1 MTGPYFLFS
10 QVPIAFLLFVHLKS
24 YTSIRSLIC
33 SCCKKNETNGEEDL
47 DGTREFRD
55 QNEEASQH
63 SDQNENL
70 QRAPTSAIAINVAD
84 LQILTEDDFL
94 SDQNPKSGAFNNEE
108 ALPRFMQRKDEVQ
121 DERPSSNQ
129 RKQGYAKRN
138 TCHIDRTSEKEDE
151 MGFTYQIEQTK
162 SEVNAKQRVVS
173 GQINISYE
181 RSSDPL
187 INDN

>member
-70 QRAPTSAIAINVAD
+70 QRAPTAAIAINVAD
-84 LQILTEDDFL
+84 MQILTEDDYL
-94 SDQNPKSGAFNNEE
+94 SYQNPKSGAFNNEE
-108 ALPRFMQRKDEVQ
+108 ALSRLTQREDEVQ
-121 DERPSSNQ
+121 DKRPSSKQ
-129 RKQGYAKRN
+129 RKQGYTKRN
-138 TCHIDRTSEKEDE
+138 TCHIERTSEAEEE
-151 MGFTYQIEQTK
+151 MGFTYQIEQIK
-162 SEVNAKQRVVS
+162 SEANAKQRVVS
-173 GQINISYE
+173 GHINQSYD
-181 RSSDPL
+181 RSSYQL
-187 INDN
+187 IDDN